1 MNHHSNQEPHVI
13 IGVTG
18 ASGSIYATRLIK
30 ALKELKE
37 LPNGPCKVTVV
48 RTESGHKVA
57 DFEKQ
62 KAIWDMADVVENDD
76 NIFASSASGSCNCL
90 GMVLVP
96 CSMGTL
102 GKVANGIGSG
112 LVCRTADVQL
122 KERRPLIVV
131 PREFPLHSIHLEN
144 MKKLSDLGAI
154 ILPASPHFYH
164 NPQTVE
170 EMVDTVIARILDQL
184 KLEHQLGQRW
194 QENKNQR
201 KNK

>member
-1 MNHHSNQEPHVI
+1 MSHSVQKEQHVI
-13 IGVTG
+13 VGITG

-30 ALKELKE
+30 ALKEL
-37 LPNGPCKVTVV
+37 PSGACNVTVV

-62 KAIWDMADVVENDD
+62 SVIWNMADTVENDE
-76 NIFASSASGSCNCL
+76 NIFAPSASGSRNCL
-90 GMVLVP
+90 GMVMVP

-131 PREFPLHSIHLEN
+131 PREFPLHSIHLDN

-164 NPQTVE
+164 DPQTVE
-170 EMVDTVIARILDQL
+170 EMVDTVVARILDQL
-184 KLEHQLGQRW
+184 GLEHQLGKRW
-194 QENKNQR
+194 RESTKR
-201 KNK
+201 ETPT